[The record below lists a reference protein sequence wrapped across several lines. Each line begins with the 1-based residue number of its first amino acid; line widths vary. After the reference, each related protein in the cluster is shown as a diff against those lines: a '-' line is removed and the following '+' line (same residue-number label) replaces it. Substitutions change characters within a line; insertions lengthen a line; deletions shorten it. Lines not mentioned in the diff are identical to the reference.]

1 MRRKVFRR
9 LRPAAPISTM
19 EYKNGKL
26 RKLYQMGQS
35 PWYDNIDR
43 RLIDGGELKSL
54 IDRGIVGVTSN
65 PTIFEKA
72 VGSSDIYDDKIR
84 RLKDAG
90 KDLYAIYDEL
100 TTDDVR
106 DAAALL
112 AGVYETTQ
120 GVDGYV
126 SIEVLPEY
134 AHDAYKTIEYARHIF
149 KKIGRQNIMIKVP
162 GTASSPDAIRALIAE
177 GINVNV
183 TLLFSQEQYELIA
196 QAYQDGLRD
205 RIRMGE
211 DVSRVA
217 SVASV
222 FVSRIDSKV
231 DSLLDVIMAREMDL
245 GRKDAIRDLKGKIA
259 IANCKL
265 IYQRFK
271 QLFSDDRFGDIKT
284 RGGRVQ
290 RPLWA
295 STSTKNPAY
304 SDCLYVDNLIGPQT
318 VNTMPHQTVLAYED
332 HGRLG
337 LSLESELEEV
347 VVWLAKVAQ
356 FGANLDAVCRDT
368 QVEGLKAFEN
378 SFRSLLDTLKK
389 KMG

>member
-1 MRRKVFRR
+1 
-9 LRPAAPISTM
+9 M
-19 EYKNGKL
+19 EQKNGRLK
-26 RKLYQMGQS
+26 KLYRIGQS

-43 RLIDGGELKSL
+43 RLIDHGELKDL
-54 IDRGIVGVTSN
+54 IDRGVMGVTSN

-72 VGSSDIYDDKIR
+72 IASSDIYDDKIR
-84 RLKDAG
+84 RLKSAG

-100 TTDDVR
+100 TADDVR
-106 DAAALL
+106 DAAGLL
-112 AGVYETTQ
+112 VGVYEATQ

-134 AHDAYKTIEYARHIF
+134 AHDAYKTIEYARHIYQ
-149 KKIGRQNIMIKVP
+149 KIGRKNVMIKVP
-162 GTASSPDAIRALIAE
+162 GTASSPDAIRTLIAE

-183 TLLFSQEQYELIA
+183 TLLFSQEQYELTA

-211 DVSRVA
+211 DISRVA

-231 DSLLDVIMAREMDL
+231 DALLDVIMAREMDL
-245 GRKDAIRDLKGKIA
+245 DRKGAIGGLKGKIA

-271 QLFSDDRFGDIKT
+271 QLFSDDRFGDIKAK
-284 RGGRVQ
+284 GGRVQ

-304 SDCLYVDNLIGPQT
+304 SDCLYVDNLIGPRT
-318 VNTMPHQTVLAYED
+318 VNTMPHQTLLAYED
-332 HGRLG
+332 HGRLN
-337 LSLESELEEV
+337 LSLESDLEGA
-347 VVWLAKVAQ
+347 VVWLAMVAQ
-356 FGANLDAVCRDT
+356 YGVNLDAVCHDA
-368 QVEGLKAFEN
+368 QQEGLKAFEN
-378 SFRSLLDTLKK
+378 SFLSLLDTLKK